1 MEQKEKITSL
11 QKLIDWIDNSNIC
24 HVTEQGDDYF
34 LVEASNNAD
43 VHVWVKENDNIN
55 DIISDTARQL
65 EEFDADER
73 FMELWS
79 KEFAEHNHFSPSQ
92 FIKMLQEDEKT
103 FRDVAYR
110 LRDFVFF
117 NDKFYT

>member
-1 MEQKEKITSL
+1 MKQKNKITSL
-11 QKLIDWIDNSNIC
+11 QELIDWIENSNIC

-43 VHVWVKENDNIN
+43 VHIWVKENDNIN

-65 EEFDADER
+65 E
-73 FMELWS
+73 
-79 KEFAEHNHFSPSQ
+79 EFAEHNHFSPSQ

-110 LRDFVFF
+110 LRDFVFC
-117 NDKFYT
+117 NDKFIHKHI